1 MKKIY
6 IILITIIGITV
17 VIITSC
23 ILSIYIGD
31 SKNEDNTLQFQNQF
45 LKDFGIDFI
54 ETKHK
59 KDSFIQNEFGVF
71 FEIELSQ
78 TERIQMDRYVKDN
91 SSIFLPINNEM
102 YPDILQYVN
111 ENYKA
116 GKEIIEI
123 DSGYYSFF
131 ENVNKEYNKTNS
143 LLADFVFLEYKDG
156 ILYIYQCDA

>member
-45 LKDFGIDFI
+45 LKDFGIDFM

-78 TERIQMDRYVKDN
+78 TERIQMDRYVKA
-91 SSIFLPINNEM
+91 
-102 YPDILQYVN
+102 DILDTV
-111 ENYKA
+111 EHS
-116 GKEIIEI
+116 ISCRHI
-123 DSGYYSFF
+123 F
-131 ENVNKEYNKTNS
+131 
-143 LLADFVFLEYKDG
+143 
-156 ILYIYQCDA
+156 ILYYTCMVKIYGCICC